1 MKGRAVWI
9 SERTAFIMRKKRI
22 DFKRLTDLAL
32 SLLVLAGAV
41 SLAWIGLTGSKD
53 IAAMTDPHGFG
64 AEKTASPDISIP
76 ASAIAIVIDAGHGGF
91 DGGAVGTVTGA
102 VEAELNLKVSE
113 LLAEELTK
121 LGFYVVMTRTD
132 GEAIGKTKAEDMS
145 RRKEIMQ
152 LENVDLVVSIH
163 MNKFRDRTVS
173 GPMVF
178 YMKGSTEGKAL
189 ADCVIISLCESVG
202 RPPRAANPEDL
213 FVLRV
218 PTVPS
223 ILVECGFLSNADD
236 EAKLIT
242 GDYQRLLARGVA
254 EGIANYLAQKEN
266 GDSE

>member
-1 MKGRAVWI
+1 
-9 SERTAFIMRKKRI
+9 MRKRKT
-22 DFKRLTDLAL
+22 DFKKLTDIAL

-53 IAAMTDPHGFG
+53 IAAMTDPYPIGT
-64 AEKTASPDISIP
+64 EPSASQGVRIP

-91 DGGAVGTVTGA
+91 DGGAVGTTTG
-102 VEAELNLKVSE
+102 VIEAELNLKVSE
-113 LLAEELTK
+113 LIADELTK

-132 GEAIGKTKAEDMS
+132 GNALGKTKNEDMT
-145 RRKEIMQ
+145 RRKEIMN

-163 MNKFRDRTVS
+163 MNKFRDRTIS

-178 YMKGSTEGKAL
+178 FMKGSEEGRTL
-189 ADCVIISLCESVG
+189 AESVIRCICESTG
-202 RPPRAANPEDL
+202 RSPRPANPEDL

-218 PTVPS
+218 PEVPS

-236 EAKLIT
+236 EAKLVT
-242 GDYQRLLARGVA
+242 EEYQRLLARGIA
-254 EGIANYLAQKEN
+254 DGIAGYIAQKTN